1 MNAVPGD
8 QITIDVVRH
17 VAELCRIALTEDE
30 VELMKDQL
38 AELLSEILVI
48 QSIDTDQIEPT
59 GHASNVDNVTREDE
73 ISQTLTVD
81 QVLQNAP
88 QSEGSF
94 IRIRRV
100 LEG

>member
-1 MNAVPGD
+1 MKPVPGD
-8 QITIDVVRH
+8 RITIDVVRH
-17 VAELCRIALTEDE
+17 VAELCRIGLTEE
-30 VELMKDQL
+30 ELEPMKDQL
-38 AELLSEILVI
+38 SELLAEILVI
-48 QSIDTDQIEPT
+48 QSLDTDQVEPT
-59 GHASNVDNVTREDE
+59 GHASNIANVTREDE
-73 ISQTLTVD
+73 ILQTLTID